1 MNKNIMTYIF
11 TAFAALAWGLSF
23 FATVLALEYFDP
35 ISLLSLR
42 WGISALIFLALYLT
56 KIIKCDFKG
65 KKKGMLLVAGLVQP
79 CLYSIFETTGI
90 GMTSTSES
98 AIMIALIPIF
108 TMVVSTVIY
117 KRKITKE
124 IVLAVIIAFLGITIS
139 IYFSPNF
146 SASGKIAGYF
156 VLLGAV
162 LCSAFYTNLINK
174 SGEAFTPTEITFA
187 ISVMGGIFF
196 TILNFI
202 FGDGLNTYY
211 VFATNLEPL
220 LGVLFLAVA
229 CSCLC
234 YLAFNNILTKFSPVV
249 VTNVFNNSVTVIGI
263 ISGVIFAGDPFGW
276 YIVVG
281 AALTLTGISLTNR
294 KAK

>member
-1 MNKNIMTYIF
+1 MNKSIMTYII
-11 TAFAALAWGLSF
+11 TVFAALAWGLSF
-23 FATVLALEYFDP
+23 FATVVTLEYFDP

-42 WGISALIFLALYLT
+42 WGIAALIFLVLYST

-65 KKKGMLLVAGLVQP
+65 KNKKMLLAAGLVQP

-98 AIMIALIPIF
+98 AIVIALIPIF
-108 TMVVSTVIY
+108 TLLVSTMLY
-117 KRKITKE
+117 KRKITKV
-124 IVLAVIIAFLGITIS
+124 IVLAVSLAFLGIAICV
-139 IYFSPNF
+139 YFSPNF

-162 LCSAFYTNLINK
+162 LCCAFYTNLINK
-174 SGEAFTPTEITFA
+174 LGEAYTPTEITFA

-196 TILNFI
+196 TIMNFI

-211 VFATNLEPL
+211 VFATNPEPMFGVIF
-220 LGVLFLAVA
+220 LGVA
-229 CSCLC
+229 CSCFC
-234 YLAFNNILTKFSPVV
+234 YLAFNNILTKFSPII

-263 ISGVIFAGDPFGW
+263 ISGVLFAGDPFGW
-276 YIVVG
+276 YIVIG
-281 AALTLTGISLTNR
+281 TGLTLTGISLTNR